1 MNALAQTVETEAPAP
16 VANAAMT
23 PMDMIAIAV
32 QSDASIEKLNALM
45 TLQERWEA
53 NQGRKAFDDA
63 IARVKADE
71 RFGSVARNKKGH
83 NNKRYADFE
92 AYAKMLDPIL
102 AGNGLSYRFE
112 TDQEGGQIK
121 VTCVVAHRDGH
132 STRNTLA
139 AAADTSGNKNSIQ
152 AVGSTLT
159 YLQRYTLVQAFG
171 LAASD
176 DDDGNGADGGTIS
189 DAQYDALLKEVE
201 RVKANLPLFE
211 KAMGVGTLADLP
223 VSKFDTAMA
232 RLTIKGQKDAANG

>member
-1 MNALAQTVETEAPAP
+1 MNAIAKTVEAAPAA
-16 VANAAMT
+16 ANTAMT
-23 PMDMIAIAV
+23 PMEMLSSAIDKGATVEMI
-32 QSDASIEKLNALM
+32 DKLM

-53 NQGRKAFDDA
+53 SQGRKAFDDA
-63 IARVKADE
+63 IAKVRGDE
-71 RFGSVARNKKGH
+71 RFRPVGRNRAGH

-102 AGNGLSYRFE
+102 ADNGLSYRFE
-112 TDQEGGQIK
+112 TDQDGGQIR

-171 LAASD
+171 LAATD
-176 DDDGNGADGGTIS
+176 DDDGRAAGGGVIS
-189 DAQYDALLKEVE
+189 DAQYDALLKEAE

-211 KAMGVGTLADLP
+211 KAMGVETLADLP

-232 RLTIKGQKDAANG
+232 RLTIKGQKDAANV

>member
-1 MNALAQTVETEAPAP
+1 MPVPATQVETQAPAST
-16 VANAAMT
+16 AMT
-23 PMDMIAIAV
+23 PMEMLSAAIDKGAAVEMI
-32 QSDASIEKLNALM
+32 DKLM

-63 IARVKADE
+63 IALVKADP
-71 RFGSVARNKKGH
+71 RFKPVARNREGH
-83 NNKRYADFE
+83 NRKRYADFE

-102 AGNGLSYRFE
+102 ADNGLSYRFE
-112 TDQEGGQIK
+112 TDQDGGQIK
-121 VTCVVAHRDGH
+121 VSCVVAHRDGH

-176 DDDGNGADGGTIS
+176 DDDGNGAGGGTIS

-201 RVKANLPLFE
+201 RVSADLPRFE
-211 KAMGVGTLADLP
+211 KAMGVERLADLP
-223 VSKFDTAMA
+223 SSKFNAAMA
-232 RLTIKGQKDAANG
+232 RLALKGQENG